1 MADGSNKEVEIDTSI
16 GDLKSREEDIPGRL
30 NEMYELL
37 VHVKRGQ
44 DTLRNVFDDKID
56 SLRRDIISTIDDKI
70 KAVKV
75 DIDLSFCDID
85 DRIKTL
91 ENNMKTLA
99 NSTQPS
105 SLTDDT
111 NITILAYNLNQV
123 QGQTDLIQAQKLV
136 EALGADNIEIGE
148 VVRLKSRHPNK
159 PGPIKIAF
167 GSLEQKIS
175 VLRKKMTI
183 VNHDQFKDVY
193 IRSSKTHTERVIEL
207 NAKTILKEIPNGHEF
222 RVRGNG
228 RIIKKT
234 NENSDTFHPPISQA

>member
-91 ENNMKTLA
+91 ENNTKHLR
-99 NSTQPS
+99 
-105 SLTDDT
+105 SLH
-111 NITILAYNLNQV
+111 NL
-123 QGQTDLIQAQKLV
+123 
-136 EALGADNIEIGE
+136 
-148 VVRLKSRHPNK
+148 
-159 PGPIKIAF
+159 
-167 GSLEQKIS
+167 
-175 VLRKKMTI
+175 I
-183 VNHDQFKDVY
+183 V
-193 IRSSKTHTERVIEL
+193 
-207 NAKTILKEIPNGHEF
+207 
-222 RVRGNG
+222 
-228 RIIKKT
+228 
-234 NENSDTFHPPISQA
+234 